1 LTHLPVRS
9 IIATMAFRKIIR
21 LVGYLLLVLLILGGS
36 SIPPGD
42 KIERVRAFTRNI
54 EFDYITWTLDAVGV
68 KLTQSAL
75 NTSDYITQ
83 PSTKQNVLDYINL
96 IDSIQREEAELYTLY
111 ANPNIANADSQAI
124 PLQKNLDTLYTQRAQ
139 LGPLAESIIQK
150 QLASIIAE
158 QGLAIEGQAI
168 PPILYHTTPLPTALI
183 VSPRDVIRQ
192 DADISLVPDLT
203 LDQKIVLENK
213 VDKALNVS
221 SLVEGIGGVG
231 VYPTMVMQ
239 TTDMNWVS
247 EVVAHEWVHNF
258 LSLRP
263 LGISYLN
270 SPDLRTMNE
279 TVASIAGKELGRAMM
294 EEFYPELVPPTA
306 PETPPAD
313 LKTEQPATP
322 PEFDFRSEMHLT
334 RITVDQLLA
343 EKEISEAE
351 AYMDKRRIVFW
362 EHGYQIRKLNQ
373 AYFAFH
379 GAYADQPGGAA
390 GKDPVGA
397 AVRLLRGQSP
407 SLAAFINRMSWM
419 WSFQQLQ
426 QVVGNGN

>member
-1 LTHLPVRS
+1 
-9 IIATMAFRKIIR
+9 MAFRKIIR

-294 EEFYPELVPPTA
+294 EEFYPELVPLTA

-397 AVRLLRGQSP
+397 AVRLLREQSP

>member
-1 LTHLPVRS
+1 
-9 IIATMAFRKIIR
+9 MAFRKIIR

-397 AVRLLRGQSP
+397 AVRLLREQSP

>member
-1 LTHLPVRS
+1 
-9 IIATMAFRKIIR
+9 MAFRKIIR

>member
-1 LTHLPVRS
+1 
-9 IIATMAFRKIIR
+9 
-21 LVGYLLLVLLILGGS
+21 
-36 SIPPGD
+36 
-42 KIERVRAFTRNI
+42 
-54 EFDYITWTLDAVGV
+54 
-68 KLTQSAL
+68 
-75 NTSDYITQ
+75 
-83 PSTKQNVLDYINL
+83 
-96 IDSIQREEAELYTLY
+96 LYTLY

-294 EEFYPELVPPTA
+294 EEFYPELVPLTA

-397 AVRLLRGQSP
+397 AVRLLREQSP

>member
-294 EEFYPELVPPTA
+294 EEFYPELVPLTA

-397 AVRLLRGQSP
+397 AVRLLREQSP